1 MGGFKFPWLGL
12 WNSRGVVL
20 PDDVAPADAWA
31 YYYQHQDPMDLLL
44 VAAYT
49 KLKVAAD
56 IVPQDLYGLQLRCTA
71 GDAGQLGMGELFD
84 QWRSWLRCTGPH
96 ELLPT
101 FLEPRLFP
109 RAPRGRPWPAW
120 GEKAPGR
127 TVHYVDGCN
136 ARTQVCSSWAR
147 PAQSAETLQGACAGH
162 AASGCVVTASPGVSH
177 AALVEDVRRCLLQ
190 VDFMTEGAP
199 LKSPQHL
206 FALRTLAILLGC
218 SAMASGGKGYYAA
231 QAAASSSSGGDPDP
245 GWRAADSLM
254 MIAAQRAR
262 QWRENEGL
270 LDDNDFAYAY
280 TNYDQVIGLAG
291 HHVADDWL
299 QTRARVEEHLLA
311 AGAKVVEDNPKGSVT
326 LRPVR
331 KTIYKK
337 KPKAV
342 NVDKNL
348 DEAVQKRVN
357 GLVSMF
363 VGMGAY
369 KPAGILTDTL
379 KAEWKQTCKR
389 IAEKKVKDAEKATI
403 DRVVNTWLELRAFLE
418 SRGRP
423 APPGMVD
430 LDQFLN
436 HTSAPAR
443 ALQALKWMNKN
454 ADQDLELGNLQV
466 PTTPRATGQRGQAP
480 VVEPPL
486 VQALE
491 DRIVELHAVGDE
503 RWSVLLAPWIMS
515 FGCLRYAHIARSEPR
530 RLTAAFLHC
539 RCPKGKQKHA
549 REGFDFAVPATFAN
563 GFFWAKEVLEAYRT
577 LAPARQRLAGLCFSD
592 EGRPWTILEVQE
604 TMQQEMS
611 VFLDNPE
618 DLTTYS
624 WRRLA
629 PTVAQLLGC
638 RPEEMAALGDWQ
650 AKSEQPEVGAMAFH
664 YSSAKYAASIKVKS
678 LIWGATAK
686 LTSNLLWEAIPQAEL
701 DAARAHGLTEADRL
715 LRQDRQPMWASAH
728 SFQDVKK
735 RLKLSQQFVE
745 AAQQARQE
753 AEAAPAP
760 QLPDQLKGK
769 VLTAT
774 LKNGKAICPDFQTDE
789 CPNPADSCPFG
800 VHLCAILQKSGR
812 ACGGKHGAG
821 ICHIKRAVMAA
832 TAVPAAPKPSATL
845 VPAAVGEKATFG
857 RKRAA
862 ASGATDDEM
871 AEVMRTAVKKAR
883 GQAAPKTPPKAPAI
897 AAPKTPPKAKASTP
911 KPPATAAKSMAAATT
926 PKRLAAPGKPQTK
939 ALPKKGHGKAA
950 GDTLDLHLER
960 LGVGSGTA
968 QAPTC
973 IWTSRKGGGVYLAGL
988 PMRQTVDK
996 FPKTALQICCFPHG
1010 PESRGG

>member
-1 MGGFKFPWLGL
+1 MQVF
-12 WNSRGVVL
+12 
-20 PDDVAPADAWA
+20 
-31 YYYQHQDPMDLLL
+31 
-44 VAAYT
+44 
-49 KLKVAAD
+49 
-56 IVPQDLYGLQLRCTA
+56 
-71 GDAGQLGMGELFD
+71 
-84 QWRSWLRCTGPH
+84 
-96 ELLPT
+96 
-101 FLEPRLFP
+101 
-109 RAPRGRPWPAW
+109 
-120 GEKAPGR
+120 
-127 TVHYVDGCN
+127 CN
-136 ARTQVCSSWAR
+136 LAR
-147 PAQSAETLQGACAGH
+147 PAQSAGTLQGACAGH
-162 AASGCVVTASPGVSH
+162 AASGCVVPALPGESH
-177 AALVEDVRRCLLQ
+177 AALVEDVRRCLPK
-190 VDFMTEGAP
+190 VDFVTEEAP

-231 QAAASSSSGGDPDP
+231 QAAASSSSGGDPAP

-262 QWRENEGL
+262 QWSENEGL

-280 TNYDQVIGLAG
+280 TDYDQVVGLAG

-299 QTRARVEEHLLA
+299 QTRARVEEELLA

-348 DEAVQKRVN
+348 GEAVQKRVN

-379 KAEWKQTCKR
+379 KAEWKQTCRR

-530 RLTAAFLHC
+530 HLTAAFLHC

-563 GFFWAKEVLEAYRT
+563 GFFWAKEVLEAYMT

-629 PTVAQLLGC
+629 PTVAQLLDC

-650 AKSEQPEVGAMAFH
+650 AKSEQPEVGAKAFH

-701 DAARAHGLTEADRL
+701 DAARA
-715 LRQDRQPMWASAH
+715 
-728 SFQDVKK
+728 
-735 RLKLSQQFVE
+735 
-745 AAQQARQE
+745 
-753 AEAAPAP
+753 
-760 QLPDQLKGK
+760 
-769 VLTAT
+769 TA
-774 LKNGKAICPDFQTDE
+774 
-789 CPNPADSCPFG
+789 
-800 VHLCAILQKSGR
+800 
-812 ACGGKHGAG
+812 
-821 ICHIKRAVMAA
+821 
-832 TAVPAAPKPSATL
+832 
-845 VPAAVGEKATFG
+845 
-857 RKRAA
+857 
-862 ASGATDDEM
+862 
-871 AEVMRTAVKKAR
+871 
-883 GQAAPKTPPKAPAI
+883 
-897 AAPKTPPKAKASTP
+897 
-911 KPPATAAKSMAAATT
+911 
-926 PKRLAAPGKPQTK
+926 
-939 ALPKKGHGKAA
+939 
-950 GDTLDLHLER
+950 
-960 LGVGSGTA
+960 
-968 QAPTC
+968 
-973 IWTSRKGGGVYLAGL
+973 
-988 PMRQTVDK
+988 
-996 FPKTALQICCFPHG
+996 
-1010 PESRGG
+1010 